1 MYGVSDEAGW
11 HDVCSSRV
19 GAQAGGR
26 IARCASGGRDW
37 PTNGW
42 LGQMSGVD
50 GWAVAADTLVIP
62 ERLAQPGSI
71 GRCPEAIMQAKPKS
85 NSVVT
90 HTLSD
95 DKCVIT
101 FTVKDAEGPGR
112 PGRFSFDVTGAHA
125 DMQHMAAVHGF
136 IQRISDGAAMSR
148 DRETGKPATPAEKM
162 ARMQAI
168 ADHYASGVNQWGMN
182 RAAGGE
188 GRGQGP
194 SIVVRALAALQGLSV
209 ADALARVRE
218 QAEKQRTTTKLYL
231 KKLATAKTIIDKVAE
246 LRAAEASADGDEM
259 LAELLGE
266 TGDEEEKGAGP
277 NEADAE
283 EGEEE

>member
-1 MYGVSDEAGW
+1 
-11 HDVCSSRV
+11 
-19 GAQAGGR
+19 
-26 IARCASGGRDW
+26 
-37 PTNGW
+37 
-42 LGQMSGVD
+42 
-50 GWAVAADTLVIP
+50 
-62 ERLAQPGSI
+62 
-71 GRCPEAIMQAKPKS
+71 MQAKPKS
-85 NSVVT
+85 NSIIT
-90 HTLSD
+90 HTLSE
-95 DKCVIT
+95 DKCVLT

-162 ARMQAI
+162 ARMKAI

-182 RAAGGE
+182 RTGTGE

-194 SIVVRALAALQGLSV
+194 SIIVRAFAAIQGLSV

-218 QAEKQRTTTKLYL
+218 HAEKQRTTTKVYL
-231 KKLATAKTIIDKVAE
+231 KKLATAKAIIEKVAE

-266 TGDEEEKGAGP
+266 GSLEKGAGP
-277 NEADAE
+277 DEADAD
-283 EGEEE
+283 EGEAE